1 MKLPSPPRCVLGI
14 ESSCDETSVA
24 LLGADGRVLS
34 SVISSQ
40 IAAHRRYGGV
50 VPEIAARAHLQNL
63 PLLLDEALAAAG
75 VALSDVGAVAAT
87 AGPGLVGALLVGLSE
102 GKGIALG
109 LGVPFVPVHHI
120 EGHCLSPFLRLDGG
134 PSRPVP
140 DSFTALVVSGGH
152 THLYR
157 FTAAGIDLAARTRD
171 DAAGEA
177 YDKVSKMA
185 GLGYP
190 GGPVIDRLAGSG
202 RSGRPFTV
210 PQLKD
215 GSLDFSF
222 SGLKTAV
229 RDRLSSLGV
238 SPATGVPGDRP
249 ALDEGDLP
257 AGLLD
262 LLADFQEAVVRQL
275 EDRLTRFLAKE
286 PVPLL
291 TVSGGVAANSLLRE
305 RLASW
310 GRRKGVEVLLPDRVL
325 TSDNAAMIAFAGLR
339 RAGRGG
345 ADGGLDAPARSRWPL
360 ESLLPC

>member
-1 MKLPSPPRCVLGI
+1 MTLSPPRFVLGI

-24 LLGADGRVLS
+24 LLATDGRVLS

-63 PLLLDEALAAAG
+63 PVLLDEGLSAAG
-75 VALSDVGAVAAT
+75 LALGDVGAVAAT

-102 GKGIALG
+102 GKGIAQG

-134 PSRPVP
+134 PAREIPE
-140 DSFTALVVSGGH
+140 SFTALVVSGGH

-157 FTAAGIDLAARTRD
+157 FAQGRIALAGRTRD

-177 YDKVSKMA
+177 YDKVAKMA

-190 GGPVIDRLAGSG
+190 GGPVIDRLAGG
-202 RSGRPFTV
+202 TAPADPFPV
-210 PQLKD
+210 PQFKD
-215 GSLDFSF
+215 RGLDFSF

-229 RDRLSSLGV
+229 RERLTALGL
-238 SPATGVPGDRP
+238 SASTGVPGDRP
-249 ALDEGDLP
+249 ALVEADVPPRLR
-257 AGLLD
+257 A

-275 EDRLTRFLAKE
+275 EDRLTRLLARE
-286 PVPLL
+286 PIPLL

-305 RLASW
+305 RLTAW
-310 GRRKGVEVLLPDRVL
+310 GRRSGVEVLLPERAL
-325 TSDNAAMIAFAGLR
+325 TADNAAMIAFAGLR
-339 RAGRGG
+339 RAGREG
-345 ADGGLDAPARSRWPL
+345 AAEGLDAPARSRWPL
-360 ESLLPC
+360 ESLPAC